1 MRMEEEKPEVVTPL
15 MRATAE
21 AVVREEANR
30 GEFSRRMMRE
40 AAERA
45 AYLRKYQKNNKSK

>member
-1 MRMEEEKPEVVTPL
+1 MEEEKADVVTRA

-21 AVVREEANR
+21 AVVREEASR
-30 GEFSRRMMRE
+30 EEFARRMVRE

-45 AYLRKYQKNNKSK
+45 AHLRK